1 MARPNR
7 VKTDKPQDTKMVNS
21 KRCMVNSSGELIT
34 IYYSPFTIYQ
44 TKIYMKN
51 IQKRYLLLTSLL
63 VIVSVCSTYYVT
75 VSTVAQQTGAATKP
89 QMGTANLEYQTNAT
103 LYQQHA
109 AEYRAL
115 SYQAFNL
122 AKMYLDQTLN
132 SSKRK
137 KQPKR
142 AVVVDADETIIDN
155 SPAQAWGIKYRQ
167 AFSSANWL
175 DWVKREEATAL
186 PGAVDFLNYAHKRG
200 VRVFYVTN
208 RNVGEEE
215 KHTISNLK
223 KLGFPN
229 VTDDTVMC
237 RSEQTG
243 SSKDSRRKEI
253 LKTYQIVLLMG
264 DNLNDL
270 ATEFERKSVD
280 DRKKAVDDVKNLFGT
295 KYIVLPNA
303 MYGDWENAL
312 YNYERL
318 TDEQKTAKRNEWL
331 KSYE

>member
-1 MARPNR
+1 
-7 VKTDKPQDTKMVNS
+7 
-21 KRCMVNSSGELIT
+21 
-34 IYYSPFTIYQ
+34 
-44 TKIYMKN
+44 MKN

-75 VSTVAQQTGAATKP
+75 VNTIAQQTGAATKP
-89 QMGTANLEYQTNAT
+89 QVGTANLEYQTNAT

-122 AKMYLDQTLN
+122 AKMYLDQKLN
-132 SSKRK
+132 ERASLLANQRKRGIYAGK
-137 KQPKR
+137 APKQQTF

-186 PGAVDFLNYAHKRG
+186 PGAVEFLNYAHKRG

-208 RNVGEEE
+208 RNVGDEE
-215 KHTISNLK
+215 KHTINNLK

-253 LKTYQIVLLMG
+253 ERSYQIVLLMG

-270 ATEFERKSVD
+270 ATVFERKSVD

>member
-1 MARPNR
+1 M
-7 VKTDKPQDTKMVNS
+7 TEI
-21 KRCMVNSSGELIT
+21 KR
-34 IYYSPFTIYQ
+34 
-44 TKIYMKN
+44 
-51 IQKRYLLLTSLL
+51 RYFLLTSLL
-63 VIVSVCSTYYVT
+63 VLVSICSTYYVT
-75 VSTVAQQTGAATKP
+75 VNTVAQQGGTATQP
-89 QMGTANLEYQTNAT
+89 QTGTANLEYQVAAT
-103 LYQQHA
+103 LFQQHA

-122 AKMYLDQTLN
+122 AKLYLDQKLN
-132 SSKRK
+132 ERARMKRGIRAR
-137 KQPKR
+137 QPKF

-167 AFSSANWL
+167 GFTSATWL
-175 DWVKREEATAL
+175 NWVKREEATAL
-186 PGAVDFLNYAHKRG
+186 PGAVEFLTYANKRG
-200 VRVFYVTN
+200 VKVFYVTN
-208 RNVGEEE
+208 REVGEEE

-223 KLGFPN
+223 KLGFPD
-229 VTDDTVMC
+229 VTDYTVMC
-237 RSEQTG
+237 RSRETG

-253 LKTYQIVLLMG
+253 QKTYQIALLMG

-303 MYGDWENAL
+303 MYGEWENAL
-312 YNYERL
+312 YNYGRL
-318 TDEQKTAKRNEWL
+318 TDEQKTAKRYEWL